1 MTEREER
8 QQHVTQPTVK
18 LSPFWPQAPA
28 LWFAQAEC
36 AFTVKHIEAQFDR
49 YCHVVAA
56 LPHESLRM
64 VADLVESPPTET
76 RGSWLL
82 TNSPT
87 FRRLRGFFSCLRWAA
102 GSPLR

>member
-36 AFTVKHIEAQFDR
+36 SFNVKKIEAQFDR

-56 LPHESLRM
+56 
-64 VADLVESPPTET
+64 PPPRVPEVGGGPSGEPAH
-76 RGSWLL
+76 RD
-82 TNSPT
+82 
-87 FRRLRGFFSCLRWAA
+87 
-102 GSPLR
+102 PL